1 MDRAEALVREMEE
14 SGIDAP
20 IDIYHTM
27 MDGYTISGNENK
39 CLVVFD
45 RLKVYVII
53 VFLAWGGGP
62 VHACIHTYLCLSACV
77 FAVVIFCNWIFFFSF
92 WLFFICLKELF
103 FQNKMKA
110 KLKQ

>member
-45 RLKVYVII
+45 RLKVR
-53 VFLAWGGGP
+53 W
-62 VHACIHTYLCLSACV
+62 
-77 FAVVIFCNWIFFFSF
+77 
-92 WLFFICLKELF
+92 
-103 FQNKMKA
+103 
-110 KLKQ
+110 